1 MTSQK
6 KNYDIITRDD
16 ITKNFDITK
25 IIRFLGIL
33 TENAFI
39 LRKHLQNRLLGRF
52 YHFRITTI
60 NTYLRIA
67 MVAIDNY

>member
-6 KNYDIITRDD
+6 KYDIITRDD
-16 ITKNFDITK
+16 ITKNCDITK

-33 TENAFI
+33 TGNAFI

-52 YHFRITTI
+52 YRFRITTI

-67 MVAIDNY
+67 TVAINNY